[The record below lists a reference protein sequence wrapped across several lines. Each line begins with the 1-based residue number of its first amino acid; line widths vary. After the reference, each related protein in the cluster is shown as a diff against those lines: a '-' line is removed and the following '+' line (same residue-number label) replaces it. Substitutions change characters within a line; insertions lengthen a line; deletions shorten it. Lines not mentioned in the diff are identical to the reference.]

1 MNNYYTAAEAIKL
14 LNIPRS
20 TFYHLIK
27 IGDIPEGVI
36 VPLRKQALY
45 PKKDIDKLVEE
56 RARVLAEYEQTPERL
71 KLMLPNREDLIQLVD
86 IDRMVFH
93 EETLILPEEQM
104 ARFAYNPEAIH
115 VLKDTKTN
123 TVLGGVTI
131 SPLKQDVL
139 EKLIKLEIDETQIKP
154 EDYQP
159 FTPGRIQDCYVIGII
174 ARPGIAEKYYAGKL
188 LYGALDY
195 LIELLEQGIIIR
207 RIYTV
212 ATTQDGDKL
221 ARSLHFQ
228 LIQENWQGQYEDFR
242 HSYVLDLE
250 TKESKSKL
258 INRYLQQRKNL
269 ERRRKRYQKEAS
281 KNHQTHDESNSK
293 KDD

>member
-1 MNNYYTAAEAIKL
+1 MNNYYTAAEAIKR

-27 IGDIPEGVI
+27 TGDIPEGVI

-86 IDRMVFH
+86 IDRMVFQ

-123 TVLGGVTI
+123 TVLGGITI

-139 EKLIKLEIDETQIKP
+139 EKLIRLEIDETQVKP

-159 FTPGRIQDCYVIGII
+159 FVPGKTQDCYVIGII

-188 LYGALDY
+188 LYGALNY
-195 LIELLEQGIIIR
+195 LIELLEQNTIIR

-212 ATTQDGDKL
+212 ATTEDGDRL

-228 LIQENWQGQYEDFR
+228 LISESWQGQYEDFR

-258 INRYLQQRKNL
+258 INKYLQQRKNL
-269 ERRRKRYQKEAS
+269 ERRRKRYERETS
-281 KNHQTHDESNSK
+281 KPKSK
-293 KDD
+293 VSSV